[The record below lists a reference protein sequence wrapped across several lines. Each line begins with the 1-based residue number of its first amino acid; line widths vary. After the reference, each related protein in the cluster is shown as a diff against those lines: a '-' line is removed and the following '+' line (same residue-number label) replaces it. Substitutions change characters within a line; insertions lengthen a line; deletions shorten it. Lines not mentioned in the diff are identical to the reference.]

1 MQTIRSTRVDLE
13 DKLSSLSILDHNPQ
27 KPVVR
32 MANLCVVSSHTVRGP
47 SFKFEPSFFTIR
59 RNKLVVFC
67 LFQGVIMGLLLQV
80 NGVAQL
86 HSDILKD
93 ELFADYVSIWPN
105 KFQNKTNGITP
116 RRWLR
121 FCSPELSD
129 IITKWLK
136 TDKWITDLDLLTGL
150 RQVWCLFTWELNLQ
164 WGLILSFWCYFCSA
178 SLPTMKNS
186 NLSGLLQRR
195 PISNV
200 WLSI

>member
-1 MQTIRSTRVDLE
+1 M
-13 DKLSSLSILDHNPQ
+13 
-27 KPVVR
+27 
-32 MANLCVVSSHTVRGP
+32 
-47 SFKFEPSFFTIR
+47 
-59 RNKLVVFC
+59 
-67 LFQGVIMGLLLQV
+67 GVLLQV

-150 RQVWCLFTWELNLQ
+150 RQVSCLFTSELNPQ
-164 WGLILSFWCYFCSA
+164 
-178 SLPTMKNS
+178 
-186 NLSGLLQRR
+186 
-195 PISNV
+195 
-200 WLSI
+200 